1 MKRSEL
7 AHILRSAC
15 VITGDPNIL
24 VLGSQSILG
33 SFGEEVLPPEAT
45 GSIEADVAFMDDPE
59 EVKSDKVDGN
69 IGEVSLFHEE
79 FGVYGQGVSVST
91 AVLPEGWRERLVA
104 FDHPEAGE
112 SQAFCLDPHDLV
124 ISKLVAGR
132 EKDFAFARAL
142 IEADLVQVGTLRAR
156 ANLLSGVGAIKSRV
170 ESWLD
175 RL

>member
-1 MKRSEL
+1 MKRREL

-59 EVKSDKVDGN
+59 EGKSDKVDGG
-69 IGEVSLFHEE
+69 IGEESRFHER
-79 FGVYGQGVSVST
+79 FGVYGQGVGVST
-91 AVLPEGWRERLVA
+91 AVLPEGWRERLVP

-112 SQAFCLDPHDLV
+112 SHAFCLDPHDLV

-132 EKDFAFARAL
+132 EKDYAFARAL
-142 IEADLVQVGTLRAR
+142 IEADLVQADTLRAR
-156 ANLLSGVGAIKSRV
+156 AHLLRGVGGIKSRV
-170 ESWLD
+170 VSWLD

>member
-91 AVLPEGWRERLVA
+91 AVLPEGWRGRLVA

-132 EKDFAFARAL
+132 EKDFEFARAL
-142 IEADLVQVGTLRAR
+142 IEADLVQADTLHAR
-156 ANLLSGVGAIKSRV
+156 ANLLRGVGAIKSRV
-170 ESWLD
+170 VSWLD